1 MVASS
6 TLWQYGGYSVGVAW
20 LIREWIT
27 NTRAPPQSSRSPT
40 SKKKSDKY
48 PEFYKDLAKL
58 CRICFTNWRSKE
70 SLLLYGFVFV
80 LLLRTYLSLVVADID
95 GFLVKNLINKDRRQM
110 VTGIIMWLAIALPSS
125 FVNALIKYLQ
135 SRLSL
140 ALRSKLTEHVRELYF
155 KDGAYFRISH
165 LDKSVGNP
173 EAALTENIAQWSDR
187 CAEVLSSLGKP
198 LVDLVL
204 FTGVLFKTLGF
215 ANQFIASVAVWE
227 SGKLMKTARPNY
239 ATVVEEKAA
248 LEAGLRFQHTRVIAA
263 SEEIAFCRGDRR
275 EKELLDSR
283 FENIVMYAKRI
294 LREQIFFH
302 TVEDFMTKYVWT
314 AIGLVQMAVPLLQR
328 GTTPGDNAKYLITSK
343 RVMTKCADATE
354 RLLVGI
360 KDVHEF
366 AGYTRIVFNMIQA
379 FKKAGEDQR
388 ANVEAQKG
396 NEGIEISNCG
406 DIVMKDVP
414 IVTPTGETLIRK
426 ISLELHVGDRVMILG
441 PNGSGKSSIF
451 RVLCGLWPLRGG
463 RIVKPSDPKDIY
475 FLPQRP
481 YLVQGTFRDQVI
493 YPDSIDEM
501 LAKGITDADLL
512 KALDKVLLSSVAE
525 AHGGLD
531 AIKEWSEVLS
541 GGEKQRLGL
550 SRIFYH
556 KPKYAILDECS
567 SAINVEAE
575 QTIFENLLIENI
587 SLITISH
594 RHTLFKF
601 HTKLLTLDGEGGFG
615 FSDLRQS
622 DLDKLTQKKEKMMG
636 DLVVVLKE
644 LGEDWPKN
652 LHDAL
657 ADTVPA

>member
-20 LIREWIT
+20 LVREWIT
-27 NTRAPPQSSRSPT
+27 NTRAPPQSRAVGA
-40 SKKKSDKY
+40 KKKTDRY
-48 PEFYKDLAKL
+48 PGWHKDLAKVL
-58 CRICFTNWRSKE
+58 RICFTTWRSKE
-70 SLLLYGFVFV
+70 SFLLYGFVFV
-80 LLLRTYLSLVVADID
+80 LLLRTYLSLIVADID
-95 GFLVKNLINKDRRQM
+95 GFLVKNLINKDKQQM
-110 VTGIIMWLAIALPSS
+110 IKGLMMWLAIALPSS
-125 FVNALIKYLQ
+125 FINALIKYLQ

-165 LDKSVGNP
+165 LDKTVPNP
-173 EAALTENIAQWSDR
+173 EAAMTENIAQWSDR

-198 LVDLVL
+198 LIDLVL
-204 FTGVLFKTLGF
+204 FTGVLFRTLGF
-215 ANQFIASVAVWE
+215 ANQFLASVAVWE

-239 ATVVEEKAA
+239 ANVVEEKSA

-263 SEEIAFCRGDRR
+263 SEEIAFCRGDQR
-275 EKELLDSR
+275 EKELLDTR
-283 FENIVMYAKRI
+283 FESIVKYAKRI

-302 TVEDFMTKYVWT
+302 TIEDFMTKYVWT
-314 AIGLVQMAVPLLQR
+314 AIGLVQVAVPLLQR
-328 GTTPGDNAKYLITSK
+328 GTTPGENAKYFITSK

-366 AGYTRIVFNMIQA
+366 AGYTRIVQGMITALKQA
-379 FKKAGEDQR
+379 GDDQR
-388 ANVEAQKG
+388 ANREAQRLG
-396 NEGIEISNCG
+396 GAASAIEASTCG

-414 IVTPTGETLIRK
+414 IVTPTGETLIRS

-463 RIVKPSDPKDIY
+463 HIVKPSDPNDIY

-481 YLVQGTFRDQVI
+481 YLVQGTFRDQII
-493 YPDSIDEM
+493 YPDSKEEL
-501 LAKGITDADLL
+501 LAKGVTDADLL
-512 KALDKVLLSSVAE
+512 KCLEKVLLGSVVE

-531 AIKEWSEVLS
+531 AVKEWGEVLS

-550 SRIFYH
+550 SRVFYH

-575 QTIFENLLIENI
+575 QTIFENLLAQKI

-622 DLDKLTQKKEKMMG
+622 DLDKLTDKKEGMMR
-636 DLVVVLKE
+636 DLSRVLKD

-652 LHDAL
+652 LADAL
-657 ADTVPA
+657 GDE